1 MGNQNIVI
9 HTFCIHISIFKGD
22 ERIASTIRDEQG
34 NRVIGTKA
42 PDDVVDVVLN
52 QGKDY
57 FTEVEV
63 GGEKFYAYYTPIND
77 DTGEITGI
85 FVAAHPQQ
93 EVTDEFNSIVMKIT
107 MGILIIVV
115 ISILAENMLVLKLTR
130 AMTRN
135 VNDLKELSAG
145 NLKIEPEEKDLS
157 RKDEIGE
164 IIKATSDLK
173 NSLKKI
179 ISEVNHSAESLL
191 SASEELE
198 QVSEE
203 TATTTEG
210 IEKAVEEVAL
220 GATAQAQSTEEASRQ
235 TIIMGEN
242 IENTSNAIEQ
252 LHMNSDKMMESGTV
266 AMNTLN
272 ELNDI
277 NEKTKT
283 KIDTIYKQT
292 NETNDFAVRI
302 QEAAVII
309 TSIANETNLLALN
322 ASIEAARAGESGK
335 GFAVVADQIN
345 KLADQSGKSAKEIGD
360 VIHTLIENSSKAVGT
375 MHEVKETIDLQNS
388 HLNKT
393 KESFM
398 DVYHG
403 INHSTEQIKEIAD
416 VTKEMN
422 QARKTV
428 VDIITNLSAI
438 SEENAASTEETSAST
453 EQLAGAVNEITT
465 EISVLRKLSDELV
478 GAISVFKL

>member
-1 MGNQNIVI
+1 
-9 HTFCIHISIFKGD
+9 
-22 ERIASTIRDEQG
+22 
-34 NRVIGTKA
+34 
-42 PDDVVDVVLN
+42 
-52 QGKDY
+52 
-57 FTEVEV
+57 
-63 GGEKFYAYYTPIND
+63 
-77 DTGEITGI
+77 
-85 FVAAHPQQ
+85 
-93 EVTDEFNSIVMKIT
+93 
-107 MGILIIVV
+107 
-115 ISILAENMLVLKLTR
+115 
-130 AMTRN
+130 
-135 VNDLKELSAG
+135 
-145 NLKIEPEEKDLS
+145 
-157 RKDEIGE
+157 
-164 IIKATSDLK
+164 
-173 NSLKKI
+173 
-179 ISEVNHSAESLL
+179 
-191 SASEELE
+191 
-198 QVSEE
+198 
-203 TATTTEG
+203 
-210 IEKAVEEVAL
+210 
-220 GATAQAQSTEEASRQ
+220 
-235 TIIMGEN
+235 
-242 IENTSNAIEQ
+242 
-252 LHMNSDKMMESGTV
+252 MNSDKMMESGTV